1 MSKRVDSTQLSLHP
15 NQKAFLEW
23 DWFRGHFTDALKDFL
38 ARRNVYIAVIPGG
51 LTPVL
56 QPQESKRSN
65 ALDGTKDGA
74 ERQEEGAVVEED
86 DEHENEFDRQRTGKT
101 VLFEHTQRLF
111 LEPLDSFQNHQI

>member
-1 MSKRVDSTQLSLHP
+1 MDSTQLSLHP

-23 DWFRGHFTDALKDFL
+23 DWFRDHFTDALKDFL

-86 DEHENEFDRQRTGKT
+86 DEHENEFDTDSEQEKRFFSNILNG
-101 VLFEHTQRLF
+101 
-111 LEPLDSFQNHQI
+111 SFQSHSILFRTTKS